1 MSLIEIEKHEVE
13 DKGKEPVRIRGLP
26 FFPHFLLREVVVMCF
41 ITGSLIL
48 MASLYPAGLLKP
60 ADPFDTPTP
69 IYPEWYFLY
78 VFGFLKFWTW
88 DIGPIWGIEIPAKM
102 IGVTLPMVLWYGL
115 LFMVPFI
122 DRNPSSDIRKR
133 KVAVALGVI
142 ALIGILYFTYFSI
155 VHH

>member
-1 MSLIEIEKHEVE
+1 MSLTETEKK
-13 DKGKEPVRIRGLP
+13 KGEKKDREPVRITGLP

-41 ITGSLIL
+41 IAGSLIL
-48 MASLYPAGLLKP
+48 MASIYPAGLLKP

-88 DIGPIWGIEIPAKM
+88 DIGPIDAKM

-122 DRNPSSDIRKR
+122 DRNPSIDIRKR

-142 ALIGILYFTYFSI
+142 ALLGILYFTYFSI